1 MFDSVQ
7 KLLQLNRILL
17 TTGSW
22 QITFIII
29 LKTPAIIR
37 YKDK

>member
-7 KLLQLNRILL
+7 KLMQLNRILL

-22 QITFIII
+22 QITFIITP
-29 LKTPAIIR
+29 KTAATIR
-37 YKDK
+37 FKYK